1 MILRTLCNQNLKKFM
16 NYNIIFLFF
25 VIFSFNK
32 KSLMSQNFVYD
43 FDNQS
48 NISNWIIVNDD
59 VMGGLST
66 CKIRI
71 DEKGNGVFEGL
82 ISTANNGGFSSIRL
96 NLNMID
102 ISTNSYFIIKLKG
115 DNKKYQF
122 RIKKNISDY
131 HYYVKSFQ
139 TSSEWETIKI
149 DLKDMYPVFRGSK
162 LNMKNFNYDYF
173 QQITF
178 LVANKKNEKFKL
190 LIDSIELVN

>member
-1 MILRTLCNQNLKKFM
+1 M
-16 NYNIIFLFF
+16 NNNIIFLFI
-25 VIFSFNK
+25 VIFIFNQN
-32 KSLMSQNFVYD
+32 SIMSQNFVYD

-96 NLNMID
+96 NLNKID
-102 ISTNSYFIIKLKG
+102 VSANSYFKIKLKG
-115 DNKKYQF
+115 DNKKYQL

-131 HYYVKSFQ
+131 HSYVKFFQ

-149 DLKDMYPVFRGSK
+149 ALKDMHPAFRGRK
-162 LNMKNFNYDYF
+162 LNMKNFNDDYF
-173 QQITF
+173 KQITF
-178 LVANKKNEKFKL
+178 LVGNKKNERFKL

>member
-1 MILRTLCNQNLKKFM
+1 M
-16 NYNIIFLFF
+16 NNNIIFLFF
-25 VIFSFNK
+25 VLFNLNQN
-32 KSLMSQNFVYD
+32 SLMSQNFVYD

-48 NISNWIIVNDD
+48 KIYNWIIVNDD

-71 DEKGNGVFEGL
+71 DENGNGVFEGL

-96 NLNMID
+96 NLNSIN
-102 ISTNSYFIIKLKG
+102 ISTNSYFKIKLKG
-115 DNKKYQF
+115 DNKKYQL

-131 HYYVKSFQ
+131 HSYVKSFQ

-149 DLKDMYPVFRGSK
+149 YLKDMYPTFRGRK
-162 LNMKNFNYDYF
+162 LNMKNFNDDYF

-178 LVANKKNEKFKL
+178 LIGNKKNEKFKL

>member
-1 MILRTLCNQNLKKFM
+1 M
-16 NYNIIFLFF
+16 NNNFIFLF
-25 VIFSFNK
+25 ILILCFNQN
-32 KSLMSQNFVYD
+32 SLMSQNFVYD
-43 FDNQS
+43 FDSQS

-71 DEKGNGVFEGL
+71 DEKGNGVFEGT

-96 NLNMID
+96 NLNRIS
-102 ISTNSYFIIKLKG
+102 ISTNSYFKIKLKG

-131 HYYVKSFQ
+131 HSYVKSFQ

-149 DLKDMYPVFRGSK
+149 ALKDMYPVFRGRK

-173 QQITF
+173 QQITL
-178 LVANKKNEKFKL
+178 LVGNKKNERFKL